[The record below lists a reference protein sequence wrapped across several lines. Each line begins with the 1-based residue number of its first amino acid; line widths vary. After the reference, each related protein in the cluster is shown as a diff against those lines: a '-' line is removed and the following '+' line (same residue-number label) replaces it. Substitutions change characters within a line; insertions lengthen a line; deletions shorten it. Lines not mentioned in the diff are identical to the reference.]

1 MGVKKTKA
9 EWETICKEWAKS
21 GLSQRNYCDQKAINL
36 HAFKYHMKRWQNQGS
51 GADIKPQ
58 KKDLQKRP
66 GTMTF
71 SKVKIGKTE
80 PVEIHKSPYCK
91 IIFEN
96 GETVSIESE
105 SSLIGL
111 KQLMSVQ

>member
-1 MGVKKTKA
+1 MGVKKTKS
-9 EWETICKEWAKS
+9 EWEKICKEWPKS
-21 GLSQRNYCDQKAINL
+21 GLSQRSYCDKKAINL
-36 HAFKYHMKRWQNQGS
+36 HNFKYHMKRWQNQGS
-51 GADIKPQ
+51 RSDIKPQ
-58 KKDLQKRP
+58 KKDIQDRP
-66 GTMTF
+66 GIMTF
-71 SKVKIGKTE
+71 SKVKIRKAE
-80 PVEIHKSPYCK
+80 PVEIQKIPYCK